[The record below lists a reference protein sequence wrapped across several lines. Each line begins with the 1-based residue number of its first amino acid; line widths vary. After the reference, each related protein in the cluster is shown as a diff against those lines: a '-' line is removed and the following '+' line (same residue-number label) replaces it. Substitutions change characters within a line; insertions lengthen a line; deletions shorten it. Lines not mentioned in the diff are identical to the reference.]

1 MVTTIFTILFGVMT
15 LLSLVFA
22 LYHGLKKLGISLA
35 TFNVSMLVLIQ
46 GIGISS
52 DYFLWSCI
60 MYVLVTIMT
69 MRMIHARIN
78 VEDGVT
84 VIAD

>member
-1 MVTTIFTILFGVMT
+1 MATTLFIVLFSVMT
-15 LLSLVFA
+15 LMSLVFA
-22 LYHGLKKLGISLA
+22 LYRGLKKLGVFLA
-35 TFNVSMLVLIQ
+35 TFNATMLLFVQ
-46 GIGISS
+46 VIGISS

-60 MYVLVTIMT
+60 AYFLVTFVT

-84 VIAD
+84 A